1 MKRAALFLVVACQ
14 TPAATVLID
23 NTTGAAVASGDRA
36 NLRGFAFRPNAG
48 GTGPAAALPGT
59 VYLESIT
66 LHRPGFSDATTPQFG
81 ATAGF
86 ITDANTPVY
95 LKIYSSWTGG
105 LTGADLGTFLG
116 SSTNGIT
123 WTEVDNING
132 PGVSTAS
139 AAPFESYTFTFPAVS
154 LDRDTTYWMVFSET
168 SDSSVDV
175 AQFRMIVEPGAGAA
189 GSGYLADTIQART
202 TTGAAQDW
210 GVYFN
215 ANVNTVPEPAAG
227 ALGLLGA
234 AVLLR
239 RRRS

>member
-1 MKRAALFLVVACQ
+1 MVLSVTASGM
-14 TPAATVLID
+14 PAATVLID
-23 NTTGAAVASGDRA
+23 NTTGASIASGDRA

-48 GTGPAAALPGT
+48 GAGPASALPAT

-66 LHRPGFSDATTPQFG
+66 LHRPGFSDATTPQLG

-86 ITDANTPVY
+86 VTDANTPVY

-116 SSTNGIT
+116 SSTNGVT
-123 WTEVDNING
+123 WNEVDGING
-132 PGVSTAS
+132 PGVSTAT
-139 AAPFESYTFTFPAVS
+139 AAPFESYTYTFPAIS

-168 SDSSVDV
+168 NDSSVEV
-175 AQFRMIVEPGAGAA
+175 SQFRVIVEPGTGAA
-189 GSGYLADTIQART
+189 GSGYLADTIQVRT
-202 TTGAAQDW
+202 TTGAASDW

-215 ANVNTVPEPAAG
+215 ANVNTVPEPSTA

-234 AVLLR
+234 AALLR
-239 RRRS
+239 RRRR